1 MPQLL
6 PVNFTAQQ
14 LADSP
19 DFPAATKAPE
29 APKGPELR
37 DGGQENYV
45 LSESLAAKLGFS
57 LGDISSAAKHQVL
70 VFGASRWKDIQAE
83 QHTFRFGT
91 AIRAV
96 IVVTDTKLDVDLTPA
111 IVAANVQIGRATA
124 SATMEVRGYKGAL
137 KLPRWESFDVES
149 HGKYQECISDLQDK
163 LLGVD
168 ADLDPE
174 LLATT
179 AAESAIPAVAP
190 SIGLLYALSM
200 ISHGGSLLHA
210 LEHLRSEDA
219 DVLRTI
225 RSVYAARVGTNERV
239 EPDAGQ
245 TRDARADLGGYQ
257 LNRGL
262 FHGS

>member
-14 LADSP
+14 IADSP

-29 APKGPELR
+29 APKGPDLR

-57 LGDISSAAKHQVL
+57 LGDISSSIKHQVL
-70 VFGASRWKDIQAE
+70 VFGASRWKDIQADG
-83 QHTFRFGT
+83 HTFRFGA

-96 IVVTDTKLDVDLTPA
+96 IVVTDASVDLDLTPA
-111 IVAANVQIGRATA
+111 IVAANVQLGRATA

-137 KLPRWESFDVES
+137 RLPRWESFDVES
-149 HGKYQECISDLQDK
+149 HAKYQECVSDLQDK

-179 AAESAIPAVAP
+179 AAASAIPAVAP

-200 ISHGGSLLHA
+200 ISHREPLLHA
-210 LEHLRSEDA
+210 LEHLHSEDD
-219 DVLRTI
+219 DVIRTV
-225 RSVYAARVGTNERV
+225 RSVYVARVGSNERG
-239 EPDAGQ
+239 EPDEGQ
-245 TRDARADLGGYQ
+245 AEGARADLGEYQ

-262 FHGS
+262 FHRH